1 MATKSSRST
10 SATVAKKASSVLQS
24 SSTGKPSKT
33 VGGSALSQVDPG
45 KVSSKKAASTASKVL
60 RDGRTS
66 AASKSAAGSV
76 LSQSAAKQTG
86 SNTGTNSG
94 GPRKKK

>member
-1 MATKSSRST
+1 MATKSTKST
-10 SATVAKKASSVLQS
+10 STTVAKKASTVLRS

-33 VGGSALSQVDPG
+33 VAGSSLSQVDPG

-60 RDGRTS
+60 RDGRTGG
-66 AASKSAAGSV
+66 ASKSAAGSV
-76 LSQSAAKQTG
+76 LAQSAAKKTG
-86 SNTGTNSG
+86 SGTGTNSG